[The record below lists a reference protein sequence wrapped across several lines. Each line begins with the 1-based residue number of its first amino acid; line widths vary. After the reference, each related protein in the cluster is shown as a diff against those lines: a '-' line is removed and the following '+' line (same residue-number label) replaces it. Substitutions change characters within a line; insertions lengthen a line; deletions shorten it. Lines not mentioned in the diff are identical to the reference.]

1 MNIVFFGTPPSIK
14 PILDSVIKN
23 HRIIGIVSKKVPK
36 KTKRRKFKESELKR
50 FSNEKNIPYFDPT
63 KIDESFS
70 SELRKLNPDIFLVC
84 AFGSILPEKII
95 NIPKFGSVN
104 IHPSLLPKY
113 RGPSP
118 IQSSILNLDKESGY
132 SIIKMDKGIDTGDI
146 LYRSRPIKLNKN
158 EKYEDLL
165 NILLYESSK
174 GINSAIENLVKNQNI
189 KKQEDKQASYTKII
203 KKHEGHIDWQDS
215 AEKIEAKFRA
225 FYSWPQVYSFH
236 NNKRFKILDM
246 KVTDYLSEFSGKISK
261 LKSSILVD
269 TKTTKIIINKIQFD
283 GKNPIDA
290 LPYFGN
296 FDLSKI
302 NL

>member
-146 LYRSRPIKLNKN
+146 LYRSQPIKLNKN

-174 GINSAIENLVKNQNI
+174 GINLAIENLVKNQNI
-189 KKQEDKQASYTKII
+189 KKQEDKQA
-203 KKHEGHIDWQDS
+203 
-215 AEKIEAKFRA
+215 A
-225 FYSWPQVYSFH
+225 FSSWPQSYSFH

-246 KVTDYLSEFSGKISK
+246 KLTDYLSEFSGKISK